1 MAKNK
6 TALAVNPTVTAE
18 LGVRNEDL
26 ISVAV
31 AQRERALN
39 TALNGA
45 QKESRSLREEQI
57 VLEKRHSAALH
68 AAGTAHFSEKVAA
81 LEAAFGGLGSDLK
94 VSLYLDN
101 GVYGGCDGEWKDV
114 TATVAIL
121 SKHSNPNGYTGSPAT
136 EVCKRVV
143 VPATEELLSVA
154 AALRDNR
161 KDQMQKMEVIHTL
174 KEEIRN
180 IASTERQA
188 RAALA
193 EATLRGTET
202 GRELLEAMT
211 GMSGLMTVPSI
222 GMVLEAEVK

>member
-6 TALAVNPTVTAE
+6 TALTVNPTVTAE

-31 AQRERALN
+31 AQRERALH

-45 QKESRSLREEQI
+45 QKESRALREEQI
-57 VLEKRHSAALH
+57 VLEKRHSAVLH

-81 LEAAFGGLGSDLK
+81 LEAAFEGLGSELK

-114 TATVAIL
+114 TATVSIG
-121 SKHSNPNGYTGSPAT
+121 SKYATSGYTGSPQV

-143 VPATEELLSVA
+143 VPATEELLLAA

-174 KEEIRN
+174 KEEVRN

-193 EATLRGTET
+193 EATLRNTET

-211 GMSGLMTVPSI
+211 GMNGLMTVPSI